1 MAATYQGS
9 PRKERS
15 VISRATTNRSR
26 WYPPPFYRGEKREVL
41 LIDSYI
47 KIPKFNGLLS
57 NLIVCNEDRKK
68 SRRNYFEF
76 VFFSV
81 DNHGRNLLI

>member
-68 SRRNYFEF
+68 VEEITLSL
-76 VFFSV
+76 FSF
-81 DNHGRNLLI
+81 LLTITDVIC